1 MFASV
6 EHCYSVN
13 IDSRAYSLLLYWPY
27 LAFLFLRY
35 ADWDREKLVQT
46 SLKRG
51 SNNNTTESEV
61 PVLVFYRA
69 LDRLGISGKSVL
81 ASLQFHYQ
89 INIST
94 GSIQLQSLEGA
105 LEGLFG
111 EGSQLLMK
119 MISKLRQSSWLSPHL
134 NSGLTSDQI
143 ANEKGISWWP
153 IWYSMHRFFIYA
165 VVLIENLELDRG
177 CAIIVATLA

>member
-6 EHCYSVN
+6 EYCYSIN
-13 IDSRAYSLLLYWPY
+13 IDFRAYSLLLYWTY

-35 ADWDREKLVQT
+35 ADRDREKLVQT

-51 SNNNTTESEV
+51 SNNNTTENEV
-61 PVLVFYRA
+61 PVLVLYRA

-81 ASLQFHYQ
+81 AYLQFHYQ
-89 INIST
+89 INTST

-111 EGSQLLMK
+111 EGSHLLMK
-119 MISKLRQSSWLSPHL
+119 MISKLRQ
-134 NSGLTSDQI
+134 NS
-143 ANEKGISWWP
+143 
-153 IWYSMHRFFIYA
+153 
-165 VVLIENLELDRG
+165 
-177 CAIIVATLA
+177 